1 MVLTPMK
8 LHPRKSGVLFPYPR
22 FMVKMTNGRKLHDMK
37 PNENAEFLR
46 TWTGMSIY
54 AIAKKMGTD
63 PSSFDKRVKNRLTAD
78 LIIEVSRATH
88 QDPIEGLRLAGMI
101 PDESARDIDA
111 MLNEAMRL
119 LKEAKRLSAG
129 QGNVVPL
136 WKNQPSDDEIVQE
149 ANEYPA
155 AAQER
160 TERLDEPD
168 NP

>member
-1 MVLTPMK
+1 MVLTPVE
-8 LHPRKSGVLFPYPR
+8 LHCCKSGVLFHYPR
-22 FMVKMTNGRKLHDMK
+22 FMVKSTNGRKLHDMK

-54 AIAKKMGTD
+54 AIAKKMGID

-78 LIIEVSRATH
+78 LIIDVARATH

-101 PDESARDIDA
+101 PEETARDVDA

-119 LKEAKRLSAG
+119 LKEAQRLSAG
-129 QGNVVPL
+129 QDNVVPL
-136 WKNQPSDDEIVQE
+136 WKNLPSDDEIVQE

-160 TERLDEPD
+160 TEHLDEPE

>member
-1 MVLTPMK
+1 MVLTPME
-8 LHPRKSGVLFPYPR
+8 LHTCKSWALFNYPR
-22 FMVKMTNGRKLHDMK
+22 FMVNMTNGRKLHDMK

-54 AIAKKMGTD
+54 AIAKKMSID

-78 LIIEVSRATH
+78 LIIDVSRATH

-101 PDESARDIDA
+101 PEEKARDIQS
-111 MLNEAMRL
+111 MLDEAARL
-119 LKEAKRLSAG
+119 IKEAQRLSAG

-160 TERLDEPD
+160 TEHLDEPE

>member
-1 MVLTPMK
+1 MVVTPVK
-8 LHPRKSGVLFPYPR
+8 LHTCKSGVVFDYPR
-22 FMVKMTNGRKLHDMK
+22 FMVKTTNGRKLHDMN
-37 PNENAEFLR
+37 PNPNAEFLR

-54 AIAKKMGTD
+54 AIAKKMSID

-78 LIIEVSRATH
+78 LIIEVARATH

-101 PDESARDIDA
+101 PDEKARDIQG
-111 MLNEAMRL
+111 MLDEAARL
-119 LKEAKRLSAG
+119 IKEAQRLSAA
-129 QGNVVPL
+129 QSNVVPL

-149 ANEYPA
+149 ANDYPA

-160 TERLDEPD
+160 TEHLDEPD